1 MLLNL
6 ITFSFRAFFKL
17 FYKVEVK
24 GLENIPQQGGLIL
37 ACNHLS
43 NFDPPLAGGFAEL
56 KRSNVYF
63 IKKELMDVPILNLLF
78 RKFDFIPVDRKRPG
92 GDLAALKAAL
102 KVVKNGKSLFIFP
115 EGTRSKTGLP
125 SRAKP
130 GIGFMVY
137 HSGAPV
143 LPIKVKNTFKLPFVR
158 TVGVTYGKP
167 FMVQKDDSRDVKE
180 QFQEFADKVMD
191 EINKLD

>member
-6 ITFSFRAFFKL
+6 ITFSFRAFFTL

-24 GLENIPQQGGLIL
+24 GLENIPQQGSLIM
-37 ACNHLS
+37 ACNHCS
-43 NFDPPLAGGFAEL
+43 NFDPPLAGGYAAL
-56 KRSNVYF
+56 KRDSVYF
-63 IKKELMDVPILNLLF
+63 IKKELMSVPVLNLLF
-78 RKFDFIPVDRKRPG
+78 KKFKFIPVDRHRPG
-92 GDLAALKAAL
+92 GDLSALKAAL
-102 KVVKNGKSLFIFP
+102 KVVKSGESLFIFP

-125 SRAKP
+125 TRPKP

-143 LPIKVKNTFKLPFVR
+143 LPVKVVNTFKLPYVR
-158 TVGVTYGKP
+158 KVGVIFGKP
-167 FMVQKDDSRDVKE
+167 FMIQKDESRDVKE
-180 QFQEFADKVMD
+180 QFQEFADKIMD

>member
-6 ITFSFRAFFKL
+6 ITFSFRAFFTL

-24 GLENIPQQGGLIL
+24 GLENIPQQGSLIM
-37 ACNHLS
+37 ACNHCS
-43 NFDPPLAGGFAEL
+43 NFDPPLAGGYAGL
-56 KRSNVYF
+56 KRDSVYF
-63 IKKELMDVPILNLLF
+63 IKKELMSVPVLNLLF
-78 RKFDFIPVDRKRPG
+78 KKFNFIPVDRHRPG
-92 GDLAALKAAL
+92 GDLSALKAAL
-102 KVVKNGKSLFIFP
+102 KVVKSGQSLFIFP

-125 SRAKP
+125 TRPKP

-143 LPIKVKNTFKLPFVR
+143 LPVKVVNTFKLPYVR
-158 TVGVTYGKP
+158 KVGVIFGKP
-167 FMVQKDDSRDVKE
+167 FMIQKDESRDVKE
-180 QFQEFADKVMD
+180 QFQEFADKIMD

>member
-43 NFDPPLAGGFAEL
+43 NFDPPLAGGYVEL
-56 KRSNVYF
+56 RRKNVYF
-63 IKKELMDVPILNLLF
+63 IKKELMSVPVLNLLF
-78 RKFDFIPVDRKRPG
+78 KKFDFIPVDRKRPG

-102 KVVKNGKSLFIFP
+102 KVVKGGGSLFIFP

-143 LPIKVKNTFKLPFVR
+143 LPLKVKNTFNLPFTR
-158 TVGVTYGKP
+158 TVGVTFGKP
-167 FMVQKDDSRDVKE
+167 FMVQKDDTRDVKE